1 MLRMCM
7 ARRVAGVVRSPVLL
21 NNRLTLE
28 DVLHKENLSGT
39 SNLTNIDEKK
49 DNIPEQNGKSGK
61 HILRT
66 RVLPAVALGG
76 TAVVAAPAV
85 LCALGFGAGGI
96 VAGSTAASL
105 MSLCGGTVSVG
116 SVLAIMQSAGAA
128 GIGIAGN
135 VGIFST
141 VTLSSAG
148 VMEVGSRIKKKIKR
162 GNNDAK

>member
-1 MLRMCM
+1 MLRICM
-7 ARRVAGVVRSPVLL
+7 ASRVAAVVRSPVLL

-28 DVLHKENLSGT
+28 DVLHKENLSST
-39 SNLTNIDEKK
+39 TKFSNIDEKNDK
-49 DNIPEQNGKSGK
+49 IPEQKGKSGK
-61 HILRT
+61 QILRT

-96 VAGSTAASL
+96 AAGSTAASL

-128 GIGIAGN
+128 GISIAGN
-135 VGIFST
+135 VGVFST
-141 VTLSSAG
+141 VTLSSTG
-148 VMEVGSRIKKKIKR
+148 VIEVGSRIKKKIKR
-162 GNNDAK
+162 RNNDAK